1 MKLSVRQIV
10 VAGVMSAIAIFLGAT
25 RLGFIPFV
33 LGVAITIMHVPVI
46 IGAVLEGPLVGT
58 IIGALFGIFSL
69 VWAFVAPTG
78 PGDLYFQN
86 PLISILPRL
95 FIGLSAWAGYAAFRR
110 ASVAWGLVLAGTI
123 LGLSGAFAYQIGQ
136 ASVPVA
142 LLVGGIVL
150 GLIAAFV
157 YETFQRETEVLA
169 LIVASILGTLAN
181 TILVLSAIGLLSRLQ
196 WVQPAVPWGVLLGVG
211 VTNGIPEIVVAVLIT
226 TSVVLTWKRIETDR
240 KGAEV

>member
-1 MKLSVRQIV
+1 MRLSVRQIV

-58 IIGALFGIFSL
+58 IIGALFGLFSL
-69 VWAFVAPTG
+69 VWAFIAPTG

-86 PLISILPRL
+86 PLVSILPRL
-95 FIGLSAWAGYAAFRR
+95 FIGLTTWAGYAALRR
-110 ASVAWGLVLAGTI
+110 ASVPWGLILAGTM
-123 LGLSGAFAYQIGQ
+123 LGLTSAFGYQIAQ
-136 ASVPVA
+136 ASVPLA

-150 GLIAAFV
+150 GLIAAFI
-157 YETFQRETEVLA
+157 YQTFQRETEVLA
-169 LIVASILGTLAN
+169 LAVAAIVGTLTN
-181 TILVLSAIGLLSRLQ
+181 TVLVLSAIGLLSQLGL
-196 WVQPAVPWGVLLGVG
+196 VQPPVPWGVLLGVG

-226 TSVVLTWKRIETDR
+226 TSVVLAWKRIETGR
-240 KGAEV
+240 RGADL

>member
-1 MKLSVRQIV
+1 
-10 VAGVMSAIAIFLGAT
+10 MSGIAIFLGAT

-58 IIGALFGIFSL
+58 LIGALFGLFSL

-95 FIGLSAWAGYAAFRR
+95 FIGLTAWASYAAFRR
-110 ASVAWGLVLAGTI
+110 ASIPWGLILAGTMV
-123 LGLSGAFAYQIGQ
+123 GLTSAFGYQLAQ
-136 ASVPVA
+136 ASVPLA

-150 GLIAAFV
+150 GLIAAFI
-157 YETFQRETEVLA
+157 YQAFQRETEVLA
-169 LIVASILGTLAN
+169 LTVAAIAGTLTN
-181 TILVLSAIGLLSRLQ
+181 TILVLSSIGLLSQVRLA
-196 WVQPAVPWGVLLGVG
+196 QPPVPWRVLLGVG
-211 VTNGIPEIVVAVLIT
+211 VTNGIPEIIVAVLIT
-226 TSVVLTWKRIETDR
+226 TSVVLAWKRIETGR
-240 KGAEV
+240 GGAQL

>member
-69 VWAFVAPTG
+69 VWAFVVPTG

-95 FIGLSAWAGYAAFRR
+95 FIGLTAWASYAAFRR
-110 ASVAWGLVLAGTI
+110 ASVPWGLILAGTM
-123 LGLSGAFAYQIGQ
+123 LGLTGAFGYQIAQ
-136 ASVPVA
+136 ASVPLA

-150 GLIAAFV
+150 GLIAAFIHQ
-157 YETFQRETEVLA
+157 TFQRETEVLA
-169 LIVASILGTLAN
+169 LTVAAIVGTLTN
-181 TILVLSAIGLLSRLQ
+181 TVLVLSAIGLLSQLRL
-196 WVQPAVPWGVLLGVG
+196 VQPPVPWGVLLGVG
-211 VTNGIPEIVVAVLIT
+211 MANGIPEIVVAVLIT
-226 TSVVLTWKRIETDR
+226 TSVVLAWKRVET
-240 KGAEV
+240 GGGSQL

>member
-58 IIGALFGIFSL
+58 IIGTLFGIFSL
-69 VWAFVAPTG
+69 VWAFIAPTG

-95 FIGLSAWAGYAAFRR
+95 FIGLSAWAGYTAFRR
-110 ASVAWGLVLAGTI
+110 SSVPWGLILGGAV
-123 LGLSGAFAYQIGQ
+123 LGLSGAFAYQIAQ
-136 ASVPVA
+136 ASVPLA

-150 GLIAAFV
+150 GVIAAFI
-157 YETFQRETEVLA
+157 YQTFQRETEVLA
-169 LIVASILGTLAN
+169 LTVASILGTLTN
-181 TILVLSAIGLLSRLQ
+181 TILVLSAIGLLSQLGL
-196 WVQPAVPWGVLLGVG
+196 VQPPLAWGVLLGVG
-211 VTNGIPEIVVAVLIT
+211 VTNGIPEMVVAVLIT
-226 TSVVLTWKRIETDR
+226 TSVVLAWKRVKTGRSGGEL
-240 KGAEV
+240 

>member
-95 FIGLSAWAGYAAFRR
+95 FIGLTAWAGYAAFRR
-110 ASVAWGLVLAGTI
+110 AGVAWGLILGGTM
-123 LGLSGAFAYQIGQ
+123 LGLSGSFAYQI
-136 ASVPVA
+136 ARVSIPLA
-142 LLVGGIVL
+142 LLVGGIAL
-150 GLIAAFV
+150 GVIAAFI
-157 YETFQRETEVLA
+157 YQTSQRETEALA
-169 LIVASILGTLAN
+169 LTVAAILGTLTN
-181 TILVLSAIGLLSRLQ
+181 TLLVLSAIGLLSHLRL
-196 WVQPAVPWGVLLGVG
+196 VQPPVPWGALLGVG
-211 VTNGIPEIVVAVLIT
+211 VTNGIPEIVAAVLIT
-226 TSVVLTWKRIETDR
+226 TSVVLAWKRVETGR
-240 KGAEV
+240 GGAEL